1 MVVICDDFGTEFVVR
16 EFVVRPLNIMVGRN
30 IFPFVQNPMISYCHV
45 WWREG
50 KVNTW
55 DLNLVVEP
63 RASFPIHGTKRSSG
77 WWFQPLWKI
86 LVNWD
91 HYSQYMENH
100 KSHVPNHQS
109 DMYISQMTDQF
120 ITRWKNKDQHKSDV
134 DTWCSFSD
142 QSMFQMVPQNHK
154 TTLYGSWRN
163 HSRWR
168 IDF

>member
-16 EFVVRPLNIMVGRN
+16 EFVVRPLNIMVGRK

-91 HYSQYMENH
+91 HYSQYME
-100 KSHVPNHQS
+100 KKKCSKPPTSHGWCIWPNGFNGFGWFTS
-109 DMYISQMTDQF
+109 LETISPNKQF
-120 ITRWKNKDQHKSDV
+120 K
-134 DTWCSFSD
+134 FE
-142 QSMFQMVPQNHK
+142 
-154 TTLYGSWRN
+154 WR
-163 HSRWR
+163 RKMR
-168 IDF
+168 CRLCI

>member
-16 EFVVRPLNIMVGRN
+16 EFVVRPLNIMVGRK

-91 HYSQYMENH
+91 HYSQYMEKKN
-100 KSHVPNHQS
+100 VPNHQPVMVGVS
-109 DMYISQMTDQF
+109 G
-120 ITRWKNKDQHKSDV
+120 
-134 DTWCSFSD
+134 
-142 QSMFQMVPQNHK
+142 QMVSMVLDDSPAWKQFRQTNNSNSNEDVKCVADCVFKH
-154 TTLYGSWRN
+154 
-163 HSRWR
+163 
-168 IDF
+168 I